1 LFYAVCGIPIA
12 RWADRGVRRNIIA
25 LALATWSAM
34 TAVSGLA
41 NTFWQLFLARVGVG
55 VGEAGCLAPAQSMI
69 CDYVRPKQ
77 RGGIYALHTFG
88 LLVGMMLGMT
98 LAGRLGDSLGWRAT
112 FLVLGIPGVA
122 LAGLVRLTLRE
133 PTRGRF
139 DAGASERSPLPLGST
154 LRELARCRPYRVIAT
169 FLAASGFVNFGLFQ
183 WWPSLF
189 ARVFGASVTQLGTR
203 LGVAIAVGSGVG
215 LLIGGVLS
223 NKVAS
228 RDARLPLL
236 IGAVT
241 MALAI
246 PTALGSLFSSSL
258 LVSILLVGLTGL
270 LWSVASG
277 PSIAMLYSSLPPHMR
292 ATGGAISLFA
302 TAILGQ
308 GLGPFCVGWL
318 SDVLGPTLGVDAL
331 RYALLAPVCVLPIM
345 VITLWV
351 AANATTNSGGADP
364 CR

>member
-1 LFYAVCGIPIA
+1 
-12 RWADRGVRRNIIA
+12 
-25 LALATWSAM
+25 M
-34 TAVSGLA
+34 TALSGLA
-41 NTFWQLFLARVGVG
+41 HTFWQLFLARVGVG

-69 CDYVRPKQ
+69 CDYVRPEQ
-77 RGGIYALHTFG
+77 RAGVYALHTFG

-112 FLVLGIPGVA
+112 FVILGAPGVA
-122 LAGLVRLTLRE
+122 LAVLVRLTLRE

-139 DAGASERSPLPLGST
+139 DIAVSERPALPLGST
-154 LRELARCRPYRVIAT
+154 LRELSGCRPYRLIAI

-183 WWPSLF
+183 WWPSFF
-189 ARVFGASVTQLGTR
+189 ARVFAASPAKLGTS
-203 LGVAIAVGSGVG
+203 LGIAIAIGSGVG

-223 NKVAS
+223 NKVAL

-236 IGAVT
+236 IGAGA

-246 PTALGSLFSSSL
+246 PTALGSLFGSSL
-258 LVSILLVGLTGL
+258 LVSIVLVGLTGL

-277 PSIAMLYSSLPPHMR
+277 PAIAMLYGSLPPHMR

-318 SDVLGPTLGVDAL
+318 SDVLAPRLGVDAL
-331 RYALLAPVCVLPIM
+331 RYALLAPICVLPIM
-345 VITLWV
+345 VIALWV
-351 AANATTNSGGADP
+351 AANATTQLTTNSSA
-364 CR
+364 RA